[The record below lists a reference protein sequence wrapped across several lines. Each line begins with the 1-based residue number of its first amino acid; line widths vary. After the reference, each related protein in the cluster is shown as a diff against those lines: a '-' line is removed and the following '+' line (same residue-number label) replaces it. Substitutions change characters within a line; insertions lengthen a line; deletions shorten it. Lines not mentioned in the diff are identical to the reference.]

1 MHSFSF
7 LPTAQHIETIKTREY
22 VRQRQDQC
30 LIPTPLGIGLVRAYQ
45 TLEMDFD
52 KPTLRAQMEADCKQ
66 IEVGRKNKSNVVHA
80 CLTAMKGRFASLK
93 NKTVEW
99 QRKFDE
105 FVSGQISTI
114 SDSATLVQRNFMPC
128 VQCRGN
134 AHLDLM
140 SSSGNNNNAP
150 NKRFLS
156 CKKCKKSYPMP
167 RNGEISILDDKT
179 CPLCGN
185 CVIKVSNIE
194 KRTNYKICPSCYN
207 VPPRQT
213 GNSGSSNMRCLDCRY
228 GACPLASGVQT
239 IVHERCNICKREPL
253 LLKSRSREDGR
264 SYEYR
269 IMCKAKCPNANVS
282 FPDFAVKKVVLPS
295 DMSSRRQ
302 CSQCGMQKLLV
313 TLKTGSVPPG
323 TTIEKMR
330 CPRCD
335 ELLRNL
341 NGGRGNRNNRKRPS
355 STGNATGNRNQ
366 MSSTSRTTENYSGQ
380 PQVRMNY
387 SSSSSTNNRYA
398 SRNTDYSDQQRRQKR
413 SRAPRQ
419 SSSTTV
425 TCKCGGAGTLRTSN
439 TVRNPNR
446 QFYKCSKCDGFIQ
459 WADEL

>member
-1 MHSFSF
+1 
-7 LPTAQHIETIKTREY
+7 
-22 VRQRQDQC
+22 
-30 LIPTPLGIGLVRAYQ
+30 
-45 TLEMDFD
+45 MDFD

-66 IEVGRKNKSNVVHA
+66 IEVGRKNKANVVHA

-105 FVSGQISTI
+105 FVSGEISTI
-114 SDSATLVQRNFMPC
+114 SESASLVQRNFMPC
-128 VQCRGN
+128 VQCGGD

-140 SSSGNNNNAP
+140 NTQGNNSNVS

-167 RNGEISILDDKT
+167 RNGDLSILGGT
-179 CPLCGN
+179 ICPLCGN

-194 KRTNYKICPSCYN
+194 KRTHYKICPSCYN

-239 IVHERCNICKREPL
+239 VVHERCNICNREPL
-253 LLKSRSREDGR
+253 LLKSRLREDGR

-269 IMCKAKCPNANVS
+269 IMCKAKCPNASVS
-282 FPDFAVKKVVLPS
+282 FPDFTVKKVVLPG
-295 DMSSRRQ
+295 DINARRQ
-302 CSQCGMQKLLV
+302 CSRCGMQKLLV
-313 TLKTGSVPPG
+313 TLKAGSVPPG
-323 TTIEKMR
+323 TTTEKMR

-341 NGGRGNRNNRKRPS
+341 NGGRGNRNHRKRPS
-355 STGNATGNRNQ
+355 SSGSRNVGVNRNQ
-366 MSSTSRTTENYSGQ
+366 MSSNSRTSATYSGQ

-387 SSSSSTNNRYA
+387 SSSNSNTNRYT
-398 SRNTDYSDQQRRQKR
+398 SRETDYSDQQRRHKR
-413 SRAPRQ
+413 TRAPRQ

-425 TCKCGGAGTLRTSN
+425 TCKCGGAGILRTSN

-446 QFYKCSKCDGFIQ
+446 EFYKCTKCDGFIT